1 MPAIPSDP
9 LITNKGRSR
18 LPGVLGR
25 LLGANVSLYVGMS
38 RLALSYL
45 QDVVDSLQAL
55 GGPPDAAERD
65 SSPPLSQSTRGSGP
79 LVLEAESGQVAV
91 GAFMV
96 QNGLGAKVSTAIE
109 ASGFADE
116 EGRSVNP
123 EIVFQPP
130 DVTLEPGEKTLVKV
144 VVRLGDEI
152 RAGTDYVGA
161 VTIPGLADRR
171 LELLLRSRR
180 PAEAVRAPAK
190 KQSGRSARQV
200 ASRRAPPKPRPLA

>member
-1 MPAIPSDP
+1 
-9 LITNKGRSR
+9 
-18 LPGVLGR
+18 
-25 LLGANVSLYVGMS
+25 
-38 RLALSYL
+38 
-45 QDVVDSLQAL
+45 
-55 GGPPDAAERD
+55 
-65 SSPPLSQSTRGSGP
+65 
-79 LVLEAESGQVAV
+79 
-91 GAFMV
+91 MV

-116 EGRSVNP
+116 DGRSVNP

-200 ASRRAPPKPRPLA
+200 ASRRAPPKPRPLARKARRARLLRRGFQRPGRTATPTINRGQIRPCRVAEAGTV